1 MPVPPSMSKGN
12 KRRLVFPIKILLS
25 AQGIKNKASRI
36 FSRTKNSMLTQYDG
50 SKKILEGDVENEA
63 EKSET
68 N

>member
-25 AQGIKNKASRI
+25 PQGIKNKASRI

>member
-1 MPVPPSMSKGN
+1 MPVPPPMSKGN

-25 AQGIKNKASRI
+25 PQGIKNKASRI
-36 FSRTKNSMLTQYDG
+36 SSRTKNSMLTQYDG